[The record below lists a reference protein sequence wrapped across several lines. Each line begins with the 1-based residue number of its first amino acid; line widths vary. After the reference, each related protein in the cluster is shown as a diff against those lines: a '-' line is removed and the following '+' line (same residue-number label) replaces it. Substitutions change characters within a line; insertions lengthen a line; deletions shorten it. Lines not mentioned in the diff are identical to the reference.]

1 MPLYTTDYCNGHSG
15 HVVWEE
21 QSLKEGFVC
30 YSLWE
35 NNNQTSLQAKWD
47 GLLSLFWSMGFQ
59 QWLFSQVSA
68 EHWMLY
74 ALKYVRV
81 QHSWLWWSR
90 KLTWFLQGEMSAAT
104 EGLRVHPTLKLL
116 CLGDCLQHCSQRLH
130 WSLAAAPT
138 RPFFL
143 GVMAGLFSLMAWWWC
158 EKWQVLGTMQ
168 GRLLNMRCGR
178 PITVSM
184 SNMGFSRNS
193 C

>member
-35 NNNQTSLQAKWD
+35 DDNQTSLQAKWD
-47 GLLSLFWSMGFQ
+47 GLLSLFWSVGFQ
-59 QWLFSQVSA
+59 QWLFSQASA

-104 EGLRVHPTLKLL
+104 EGAPYPETALL
-116 CLGDCLQHCSQRLH
+116 GWLPPALQSKASLELGCRTNTAVLPGCDGWALLSDGLVMVWEVASAGDHARQAAQHEVWKTHHSVNEQYG
-130 WSLAAAPT
+130 
-138 RPFFL
+138 FL
-143 GVMAGLFSLMAWWWC
+143 
-158 EKWQVLGTMQ
+158 
-168 GRLLNMRCGR
+168 
-178 PITVSM
+178 
-184 SNMGFSRNS
+184 
-193 C
+193 